1 MPDLP
6 VVPETIRTRLF
17 ARGEQVWQ
25 RFRHRR
31 GGACH
36 AFVPAD
42 YAAAH
47 DALRRLRPHADS
59 FLELGSGVGVIAIT
73 AALLGYDAAGIEIVP
88 WLVDA
93 AADLA
98 DEFVDDIDVGSGASI
113 QFAAGTFIPT
123 DFQDVVD
130 RTDAELPTIFDGTPA
145 YDELGRSLADFDV
158 VYAFPWPGLEDV
170 FFELM
175 ARHGRPGGLFLTHS
189 GTDGF
194 QAFRDGVPVTLA

>member
-1 MPDLP
+1 M
-6 VVPETIRTRLF
+6 F
-17 ARGEQVWQ
+17 ATGEQVWQ
-25 RFRHRR
+25 RFRREC
-31 GGACH
+31 GDAFH

-42 YAAAH
+42 YEAAY
-47 DALRRLRPHADS
+47 DVLRRLRPHADS

-98 DEFVDDIDVGSGASI
+98 DEFGDIPDRCGGSI
-113 QFAAGTFIPT
+113 QFAAGTFIPA

-130 RTDAELPTIFDGTPA
+130 RVDAELPTIFDGTPA

-170 FFELM
+170 FFELL
-175 ARHGRPGGLFLTHS
+175 ARHGRPGGLFLTHH

-194 QAFRDGVPVTLA
+194 QAWRDGAPITVA